1 MSGLKQGDKLLL
13 PVEVFEIVEWATDA
27 RAVKVQT
34 IGDDYFK
41 LYPEDVEVLIPA
53 DRLTDLEAEN
63 SKLRSALKAIKHMLE
78 VPNHRDITPEMIYRT
93 ASKALDGDA
102 K

>member
-1 MSGLKQGDKLLL
+1 MIDLKQGDKFLL
-13 PVEVFEIVEWATDA
+13 PVEIEVDTNDHGWTWVLTEGY
-27 RAVKVQT
+27 RSQT
-34 IGDDYFK
+34 LTSDEAK
-41 LYPEDVEVLIPA
+41 TLIPA

-63 SKLRSALKAIKHMLE
+63 AKLRSALKAIKHMLE
-78 VPNHRDITPEMIYRT
+78 VPNHRDITPEMIYRA

>member
-1 MSGLKQGDKLLL
+1 MSD
-13 PVEVFEIVEWATDA
+13 
-27 RAVKVQT
+27 T
-34 IGDDYFK
+34 I
-41 LYPEDVEVLIPA
+41 E
-53 DRLTDLEAEN
+53 DLEAEN
-63 SKLRSALKAIKHMLE
+63 AKLKSALKAIKHMLE

>member
-1 MSGLKQGDKLLL
+1 MSD
-13 PVEVFEIVEWATDA
+13 
-27 RAVKVQT
+27 T
-34 IGDDYFK
+34 I
-41 LYPEDVEVLIPA
+41 E
-53 DRLTDLEAEN
+53 DLEAEN
-63 SKLRSALKAIKHMLE
+63 AKLRSALKAIKHMLE